1 MILINLDD
9 TLRWRYGFFSDL
21 LVWCI
26 GLRKVRIFDDPL
38 VQYVHICALKKRQC
52 MGMGRILYTHENDM
66 TCYHLLCNMSA
77 SVTRWDRVLY
87 NYMSW
92 LHIWIRSS
100 MIQQLELSIQLI
112 SNSNHMRWSR
122 MIFSQSS
129 MCASTFSQHVINDI
143 WLNHYSTFSFSG

>member
-52 MGMGRILYTHENDM
+52 IGLRRILYINENEL
-66 TCYHLLCNMSA
+66 TCYPLQYNMSA
-77 SVTRWDRVLY
+77 SVYPMRSQ
-87 NYMSW
+87 MGS
-92 LHIWIRSS
+92 HIVQSYVTTPYYSTYGMLIHVQHRE
-100 MIQQLELSIQLI
+100 QSIQ
-112 SNSNHMRWSR
+112 S
-122 MIFSQSS
+122 IFNPTSIYDEVVWYFPKVPCVQ
-129 MCASTFSQHVINDI
+129 AHF
-143 WLNHYSTFSFSG
+143 LNIL